1 MATSTTTD
9 NAEHTKPAGA
19 KKKKTMLLIVGL
31 CVLLSAGGGGAW
43 YFLKGKDHAEDSGS
57 AKEEHKPAPVF
68 VNFEQFTVNLLDEGG
83 DRYLQT
89 EIILQVAG
97 NELVEPIKEQMPIL
111 RSSILLL
118 LSNKITSELTTKEGK
133 SKLAEQII
141 AEIRTHLHSPA
152 LGKGLERI
160 HFASFVI
167 Q

>member
-1 MATSTTTD
+1 MATSATTD
-9 NAEHTKPAGA
+9 KGEQAKPSGG
-19 KKKKTMLLIVGL
+19 KKKKLMLIIVGL

-43 YFLKGKDHAEDSGS
+43 YFLKGKGHANDKDA
-57 AKEEHKPAPVF
+57 AKEEHKAPPVF
-68 VNFEQFTVNLLDEGG
+68 VNFEQFTVNLLDDGG

-89 EIILQVAG
+89 EIVLQVSG
-97 NELVEPIKEQMPIL
+97 NELVEPIKEQMPVL

-118 LSNKITSELTTKEGK
+118 LSNKIASELTTKVGK

-141 AEIRTHLHSPA
+141 AEIRMHLHSPA
-152 LGKGLERI
+152 LGKGVERV

>member
-1 MATSTTTD
+1 MATNATTD
-9 NAEHTKPAGA
+9 KGEQAKPSGG
-19 KKKKTMLLIVGL
+19 KKKKLMLIVVGL
-31 CVLLSAGGGGAW
+31 CVLLSAGGGAAW
-43 YFLKGKDHAEDSGS
+43 YFLKSKGQGA
-57 AKEEHKPAPVF
+57 AKEEHKAPPVF

-89 EIILQVAG
+89 EIVLQVSG

-118 LSNKITSELTTKEGK
+118 LSNKIASELTTKVGK

-141 AEIRTHLHSPA
+141 TEIRTHLHSPA
-152 LGKGLERI
+152 LGKGIERV